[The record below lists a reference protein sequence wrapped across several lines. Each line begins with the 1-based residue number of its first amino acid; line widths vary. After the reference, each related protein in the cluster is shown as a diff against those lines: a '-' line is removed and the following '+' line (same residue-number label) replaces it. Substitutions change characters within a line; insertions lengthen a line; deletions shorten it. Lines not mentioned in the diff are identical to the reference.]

1 MCGRESIGTR
11 HKNRN
16 LIQIFTRHRQIEN
29 IPEVKYM
36 ADFHENVIEWYTEEK
51 NVSVTVHQGKHKS
64 QLLRLAEKYPDE
76 VQILAH
82 NEDGS
87 IFAHVPKRYINIR
100 RPREMTE
107 EQRIANAERLR
118 KNRLK

>member
-1 MCGRESIGTR
+1 M
-11 HKNRN
+11 
-16 LIQIFTRHRQIEN
+16 QITQRSVEIEK
-29 IPEVKYM
+29 ILEVKHM

-51 NVSVTVHQGKHKS
+51 MVSVTVHQGKHKS
-64 QLLRLAEKYPDE
+64 QLLKLAEKFPDE

-118 KNRLK
+118 DIRLKQ